1 MERFTSNYVRFFE
14 SVKTITP
21 ELFEEKNPTLP
32 EAEEDKLTF
41 FVKNWYP
48 HMTDVSNGNM
58 KYFESKGVNP
68 YVFQNL
74 KFLDLTGKVNQK
86 NKDVIWEYLH
96 SLYALSISSKF
107 TKENFT
113 NYEAKDSDTNE
124 EKELMNEI
132 KKAIE
137 NFPDLVA
144 NMVSWR
150 REKKEREEREDKEDN
165 SEKKDNTSNTPGDT
179 PPIDEKF
186 LENSALAKLA
196 KEISDEINPNEI
208 LDMNEDMKDMDNPM
222 KLFQSLLSGDKEKG
236 VGKLMTTVCDKLKNK
251 MESGEVNQEDLLSE
265 ATTLLQSMGG
275 LGGGNRGDGKGSN
288 SSPDL
293 AGMMSMMQN
302 LSSMSDLFN
311 GPSGGG
317 GSRRKKGR
325 KIRRKMEK
333 KLRKNNKK
341 TSNRSHRS
349 NKKSSDSNKK
359 K

>member
-21 ELFEEKNPTLP
+21 ELFEEKKPTLP
-32 EAEEDKLTF
+32 ESEEDKLTF

-48 HMTDVSNGNM
+48 HMTEVSNGNI
-58 KYFESKGVNP
+58 KYFENKGVNP

-74 KFLDLTGKVNQK
+74 KFLELTGKVNKK

-113 NYEAKDSDTNE
+113 NYEAKSTDTDE
-124 EKELMNEI
+124 EKELMDEI

-150 REKKEREEREDKEDN
+150 REKKEKDN
-165 SEKKDNTSNTPGDT
+165 SEEKKDNTSNTSNDAPS
-179 PPIDEKF
+179 IDESF

-208 LDMNEDMKDMDNPM
+208 LNMNEDMKDMDNPM

-275 LGGGNRGDGKGSN
+275 LGGNRGDGKGSGG
-288 SSPDL
+288 SPDL

-317 GSRRKKGR
+317 SRRKKGR

-333 KLRKNNKK
+333 KLRKNRKK
-341 TSNRSHRS
+341 KGNRTHRS
-349 NKKSSDSNKK
+349 NKKSSGSNKK
-359 K
+359 E